1 MAASIKIP
9 AVFTAKD
16 SFSRTLK
23 GIQRNVKGF
32 SHKSQA
38 YISAVDRRFNQT
50 FNNLKYHALAL
61 GAALFASVRDAN
73 AFQKSMNNI
82 STLVDTNIESMD
94 KMGEEVLEI
103 SKEIPKNVDELT
115 SSLYDIRSAG
125 IDANDAMATLKTS
138 GKLAVAGLSTTEE
151 STNIL
156 TSAMNAFKK
165 EGLES
170 EQIADILFKTVKN
183 GKTTVAALSQ
193 AFGANAGNVEA
204 AGVSLADFS
213 AATAALT
220 TVGTPASQAQNQ
232 IGQAISKLQ
241 KPTSEMTKIF
251 EELGV
256 TSVNELIKREGG
268 LVGAFDAI
276 GSAGEG
282 MGVNLA
288 KAWGS
293 TQALSAVTSLTGATK
308 DVYLST
314 IDDMID
320 GNDALSE
327 AFEKQMKSDA
337 NQLKLA
343 ENNMK
348 ALSITVGTQLAPVIT
363 SLTKM
368 LTPVIQK
375 FAEFIKNNQW
385 LLKAILGVIGAII
398 GFKALIMA
406 SKAALG
412 IYNVAMGIHAAITQT
427 SRRRV
432 IGNTVAQ
439 GAYRTMMIVSAVA
452 MKAFTAAQWL
462 LNAALTANPIGIIIM
477 LIAGLIAL
485 VVLIIAKY
493 DEWGASLALLLG
505 PFGMIINVIQ
515 SFRRNWDMIVD
526 AFKTGGIKAGIKAIG
541 RVLIDALLMPMQQ
554 LLELVAKIPGMGDL
568 AGNAAARIAAIRDGL
583 GVNTGSDDES
593 ETEVLPTTNQA
604 SNEQLIERTNNSNV
618 NLNIRD
624 KGNNV
629 ESVEQDGNP
638 IPINLG
644 RGIGAFAT

>member
-9 AVFTAKD
+9 ATFTAKD

-50 FNNLKYHALAL
+50 FNSLKYHALAL

-82 STLVDTNIESMD
+82 ATLVDTNIESMD

-103 SKEIPKNVDELT
+103 SKEIPKNIDELT

-125 IDANDAMATLKTS
+125 VDANDAMATLKTS
-138 GKLAVAGLSTTEE
+138 GKLAVSGLSTTEE

-156 TSAMNAFKK
+156 TSAMNAFKR

-183 GKTTVAALSQ
+183 GKTTIAALSSG
-193 AFGANAGNVEA
+193 FGANAGVIES
-204 AGVSLADFS
+204 AGVQLADFS

-232 IGQAISKLQ
+232 IRASITALQ
-241 KPTSEMTKIF
+241 KPTSEMTKIY
-251 EELGV
+251 EKLGV

-276 GSAGEG
+276 GSAGEN
-282 MGVNLA
+282 MGLNMA

-293 TQALSAVTSLTGATK
+293 SEAKAAVTSLTGATK

-314 IDDMID
+314 IDDMIN

-327 AFEKQMKSDA
+327 AFEKQMGSDA

-375 FAEFIKNNQW
+375 FAEFIKNNEW
-385 LLKAILGVIGAII
+385 LLKLIIGLIGAVI
-398 GFKALIMA
+398 GFKGLLIA
-406 SKAALG
+406 SKVALG
-412 IYNVAMGIHAAITQT
+412 AYNVVMGIHAAITQT

-439 GAYRTMMIVSAVA
+439 GAYRTMMLISAVA
-452 MKAFTAAQWL
+452 MKGYAAAQWL
-462 LNAALTANPIGIIIM
+462 VNAAMSANPIGLIIIA
-477 LIAGLIAL
+477 IAALIAL
-485 VVLIIAKY
+485 VVLIIKKY
-493 DEWGASLALLLG
+493 DDWGASLALLLG

-515 SFRRNWDMIVD
+515 SFRRNWEMVKD
-526 AFKTGGIKAGIKAIG
+526 AFSTGGILGGLKAIG
-541 RVLIDALLMPMQQ
+541 KVLIDALLMPMQQ
-554 LLELVAKIPGMGDL
+554 LLELVAKVPGMGDL
-568 AGNAAARIAAIRDGL
+568 AGNAAAKIAAIRDGL
-583 GVNTGSDDES
+583 GVNTGGNEDLEA
-593 ETEVLPTTNQA
+593 EILPTTNQA

-624 KGNNV
+624 RGNNV